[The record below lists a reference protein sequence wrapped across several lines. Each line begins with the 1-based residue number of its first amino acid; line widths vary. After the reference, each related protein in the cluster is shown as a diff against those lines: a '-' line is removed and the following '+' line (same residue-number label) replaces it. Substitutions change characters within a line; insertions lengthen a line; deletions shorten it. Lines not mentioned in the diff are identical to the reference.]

1 MTTGLM
7 NTPLSDLHLALNA
20 RMTCFGGWNMPLQY
34 TSLMDE
40 HLAVRQHAGIFD
52 LSHMAEIEIKGEES
66 KYFLQEMTT
75 NDISRLE
82 VGQAIYS
89 CLCANDGGI
98 LDDVLVYRWED
109 SYWMVANAG
118 NRMKVWN
125 WLGQGAKNYRVD
137 LRDLTESTALIAIQ
151 GPKAEEVLSSFVQG
165 LKLSD
170 IDFYRAV
177 HGTVC
182 GHSGVIS
189 RTGYTG
195 EDGFELYFDN
205 KSARDIWDALLKV
218 EGVLPVGL
226 GARDTLR
233 LESGFSLYGNEL
245 NEERNPYQVS
255 LGWVTKTETDP
266 APLAAPALRQAKQ
279 QATTCIVGLEM
290 EGRSLARTGYP
301 VRFEGRIIG
310 EITSGSFS
318 PSLKKGVALA
328 LVERSVR
335 PPGTSVEVL
344 VRDKPQ
350 PAKVVALP
358 FVRGSVKRHS

>member
-1 MTTGLM
+1 
-7 NTPLSDLHLALNA
+7 
-20 RMTCFGGWNMPLQY
+20 MPLQY

-52 LSHMAEIEIKGEES
+52 LSHMAEFEIKGPDGER
-66 KYFLQEMTT
+66 FLQELTT

-82 VGQAIYS
+82 VGQALYS
-89 CLCANDGGI
+89 CVCADDGGI
-98 LDDVLVYRWED
+98 LDDVLIYSWPD
-109 SYWMVANAG
+109 CYWMVANAS
-118 NRMKVWN
+118 NRVKIWS
-125 WLGQGAKNYRVD
+125 WLRDHVQSYRVE
-137 LRDLTESTALIAIQ
+137 LSDLTESTALVAIQ
-151 GPKAEEVLSSFVQG
+151 GPKSEEVLSSFVED
-165 LKLSD
+165 LKLAEL
-170 IDFYRAV
+170 DFYRAARAR
-177 HGTVC
+177 VC
-182 GHSGVIS
+182 GRPGIVS

-205 KSARDIWDALLKV
+205 ESARIIWDALLKV
-218 EGVLPVGL
+218 EGVVPVGL

-233 LESGFSLYGNEL
+233 LEAGFSLYGNEL
-245 NEERNPYQVS
+245 TQERNPYEVS
-255 LGWVTKTETDP
+255 LGWVTKTETAP
-266 APLAAPALRQAKQ
+266 PPLAAPALRQAKQ
-279 QATTCIVGLEM
+279 EATTCIVGLEM
-290 EGRSLARTGYP
+290 DGRSLARTGYP
-301 VRFEGRIIG
+301 VWYQGRRVG
-310 EITSGSFS
+310 EVTSGSFS